1 MGEEIVNFKEKVIL
15 FFHEIGEFFLFLL
28 AVGKRFW
35 RGMHQWQEL
44 LRQVYMVGFESIPV
58 VILTGLFSGLIM
70 GLSLGNALESII
82 MGTAQYLSGGLSVAL
97 VKELGP
103 VLTALIVVS
112 RVCSSVTAHLGTMRV
127 TEQIDALETMGVDP
141 IEYLVV
147 PRVLAGMI
155 SLPVL
160 GLISIV
166 FSLVGGWMMISGVHG
181 VQTAVYIEWAQI
193 PLKISYIFESLFKM
207 LFIGGFILLVSTF
220 EGFRAGGGAAGVGNA
235 TIRSVVTSSV
245 MVIFLDYVLG
255 TLFMIVSGGIF

>member
-1 MGEEIVNFKEKVIL
+1 MNVKERVIH
-15 FFHEIGEFFLFLL
+15 FFHEIGEFFLFLFSF
-28 AVGKRFW
+28 GKRFV
-35 RGMHQWQEL
+35 RGMRQWQEIL
-44 LRQVYMVGFESIPV
+44 KQVYMIGFESIPV
-58 VILTGLFSGLIM
+58 VILTGFFSGLIM

-147 PRVLAGMI
+147 PRVLAGML

-160 GLISIV
+160 GMISIV
-166 FSLVGGWMMISGVHG
+166 FSLVGGWMMISGIHG

-207 LFIGGFILLVSTF
+207 VFIGGFILLVSTF

-255 TLFMIVSGGIF
+255 TLFMIVSGGIL

>member
-1 MGEEIVNFKEKVIL
+1 MIFRQRIL
-15 FFHEIGEFFLFLL
+15 SFFHDIGEFFLFALE
-28 AVGKRFW
+28 VIRKFRF
-35 RGMHQWQEL
+35 GIHQWQEL
-44 LRQVYMVGFESIPV
+44 IKQVYIIGFESIPV

-70 GLSLGNALESII
+70 GLSLGSALESII

-141 IEYLVV
+141 VEYLVV
-147 PRVLAGMI
+147 PRVVAGMI

-166 FSLVGGWMMISGVHG
+166 FSLIGGWMMISGVHG

-193 PLKISYIFESLFKM
+193 PLKINHILESVFKM
-207 LFIGGFILLVSTF
+207 IFIGGFVLTVSTH
-220 EGFRAGGGAAGVGNA
+220 EGFRASGGAAGVGNA

-255 TLFMIVSGGIF
+255 TIFMIVTGAVL

>member
-1 MGEEIVNFKEKVIL
+1 VFFKDRIL
-15 FFHEIGEFFLFLL
+15 FFFHEIGEFFLFVFGVFR
-28 AVGKRFW
+28 AFG
-35 RGMHQWQEL
+35 RGMRQWQEL
-44 LRQVYMVGFESIPV
+44 LKQIYTIGFESIPV

-147 PRVLAGMI
+147 PRVLSGMI
-155 SLPVL
+155 SLPIL
-160 GLISIV
+160 GMISIV
-166 FSLVGGWMMISGVHG
+166 FSLIGGWMMISGVHG

-193 PLKISYIFESLFKM
+193 PLKISYILESLFKM
-207 LFIGGFILLVSTF
+207 VCIGGFILLVSTF
-220 EGFRAGGGAAGVGNA
+220 EGFRAGGGAAGVGQA

-255 TLFMIVSGGIF
+255 TLFLIISGGIL

>member
-1 MGEEIVNFKEKVIL
+1 VNFKEKVIL

-28 AVGKRFW
+28 AVVKRFW
-35 RGMHQWQEL
+35 RGMQQWQEL

-255 TLFMIVSGGIF
+255 TLFMIVRGGIF

>member
-28 AVGKRFW
+28 AVVKRFW
-35 RGMHQWQEL
+35 RGMQQWQEL

>member
-1 MGEEIVNFKEKVIL
+1 MNFKEKCIT
-15 FFHEIGEFFLFLL
+15 FFHEIGEFFLFFF
-28 AVGKRFW
+28 AVVKRFW

-147 PRVLAGMI
+147 PRVLAGML

-160 GLISIV
+160 GMISIV

-255 TLFMIVSGGIF
+255 TIFMIVSGGIL

>member
-1 MGEEIVNFKEKVIL
+1 MNFKERVLL
-15 FFHEIGEFFLFLL
+15 FFHETGEFFLFFFQ
-28 AVGKRFW
+28 AVKKF
-35 RGMHQWQEL
+35 RGGMRQGEEL
-44 LRQVYMVGFESIPV
+44 VKQIYMIGFESIPV

-141 IEYLVV
+141 VEYLVV
-147 PRVLAGMI
+147 PRVMAGMI
-155 SLPVL
+155 SLPIL

-166 FSLVGGWMMISGVHG
+166 FSLVGGWMMISGIHG
-181 VQTAVYIEWAQI
+181 VQTSVYIEWAQI
-193 PLKISYIFESLFKM
+193 PLKINYIVESLFKM
-207 LFIGGFILLVSTF
+207 IFIGGFILMVSTF
-220 EGFRAGGGAAGVGNA
+220 EGFRANGGAAGVGNA

-255 TLFMIVSGGIF
+255 TLFMIVSGGGV

>member
-1 MGEEIVNFKEKVIL
+1 MNFKEKVIL

-28 AVGKRFW
+28 AVVKRFW
-35 RGMHQWQEL
+35 RGMQQWQEL